1 MYSQRKFAQRTARLV
16 RALAVMGGC
25 IFVALGCLQ
34 PAVVHAQGT
43 AMPADAMAQIIGDD
57 ISIEGGASASVGAPN
72 GGPVYIFNGSVVTV
86 HTGKAKL
93 TFADGGIVD
102 ICGPAKVTILQSGGA
117 MTLALSIGR
126 MHLQLP
132 AGAPVRVF
140 TPTIIATPID
150 IGGAGRDITLGLD
163 LNDSLCVLATSGAL
177 RLEQQFTG
185 EGLIVPQSGDFLIPS
200 GRLVPTAGVSGNCN
214 CEGMQA
220 RRSAP
225 PTTTPNIPVM
235 GVDSAAE
242 LAVAPTPEP
251 ATTDAKNPEL
261 PPAAQPNVQ
270 LRVLAKEDEVHPLPQ
285 AGKNAPPPEPP
296 PTAMPIYKIVMP
308 PLGFSATSPTRP
320 EDEPGL
326 DAVLLVRTVHV
337 EPEYEFSGHV
347 DAPPLLP
354 AHADAGNGS
363 QGKTKQ
369 PKERKSGGF
378 WSGLKRLFGGG

>member
-1 MYSQRKFAQRTARLV
+1 
-16 RALAVMGGC
+16 
-25 IFVALGCLQ
+25 
-34 PAVVHAQGT
+34 
-43 AMPADAMAQIIGDD
+43 MPADAMAQIIGDD
-57 ISIEGGASASVGAPN
+57 ISIEGGASASVGVPN

-93 TFADGGIVD
+93 TFADGGTVD

-185 EGLIVPQSGDFLIPS
+185 EGLIVPQSGDFLIAS

-220 RRSAP
+220 RSAP
-225 PTTTPNIPVM
+225 LPPTTPNIPVM
-235 GVDSAAE
+235 GVTSAAE
-242 LAVAPTPEP
+242 LKMPDATATAPAP
-251 ATTDAKNPEL
+251 AAADAKNQEL
-261 PPAAQPNVQ
+261 PAAQPNVQ

-285 AGKNAPPPEPP
+285 AGKNAAPSEPP
-296 PTAMPIYKIVMP
+296 PTAMPIYKIIMP

-347 DAPPLLP
+347 DAPPLVP
-354 AHADAGNGS
+354 ASARADSENGS
-363 QGKTKQ
+363 QGKTKA
-369 PKERKSGGF
+369 PKEQKSGGF